1 MALLDIAVIP
11 LDSKESSLSNFVAG
25 LQEILAASGCSY
37 RLHDMGTT
45 VEGPAPLLFELAQKL
60 HEHSFNRGGKRVYT
74 VMKIDDRRDRAV
86 RLGEK
91 TASVKSKITPSCPM
105 LEEGD

>member
-1 MALLDIAVIP
+1 MDIAVLP
-11 LDSKESSLSNFVAG
+11 LDSKEGSLSGFVAG
-25 LQEILAASGCSY
+25 LQELLAASGCSF

-45 VEGPAPLLFELAQKL
+45 VEGPASLLFDLALKL
-60 HEHSFNRGGKRVYT
+60 HEYSFSQGGKRVYT

-91 TASVKSKITPSCPM
+91 SASVKAKIVQARGA
-105 LEEGD
+105 EE

>member
-1 MALLDIAVIP
+1 MALMDIAVIP
-11 LDSKESSLSNFVAG
+11 LDSREGSLSGFVAG
-25 LQEILAASGCSY
+25 LQEILGSSGCSY

-45 VEGPAPLLFELAQKL
+45 VEGPAPLLFEVALKL
-60 HEHSFNRGGKRVYT
+60 HDYSFSQGGKRVYT

-91 TASVKSKITPSCPM
+91 TASVKAKIAP
-105 LEEGD
+105 